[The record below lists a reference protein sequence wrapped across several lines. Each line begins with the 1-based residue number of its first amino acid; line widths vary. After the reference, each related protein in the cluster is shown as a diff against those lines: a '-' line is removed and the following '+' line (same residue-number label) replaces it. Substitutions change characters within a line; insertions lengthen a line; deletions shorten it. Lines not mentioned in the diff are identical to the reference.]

1 MPENIVRAI
10 KQFYYLKTYSKRK
23 IYTYR
28 FDFMTSKLIQWHNIK
43 IEGNLIAGKTIVFGH
58 GFGTDQTA
66 WQSVKTAFEK
76 DYRII
81 LYDNAGAGKLSAE
94 TFSSLKYSSLNGYSE
109 DLISILNAFNLT
121 DVIMVAHSVSSMIAL
136 LAAIKKPEY
145 FSRLIF
151 IGASPRYLNDENYYG
166 GFDQAQLDAMYEN
179 MRTNYYAWVSGFSAA
194 AMGNPDKPELSHYFA
209 STLSSIRPD
218 IALSVAKTI
227 FESDIRKKLHA
238 IKKPILLI
246 QSQKDIAVPMQVA
259 RYLNE
264 NIRDSTLVTVN
275 AEGHFPH
282 ISAPNEII
290 KAIKEFIF
298 EDE

>member
-1 MPENIVRAI
+1 MDSRF
-10 KQFYYLKTYSKRK
+10 KQL
-23 IYTYR
+23 
-28 FDFMTSKLIQWHNIK
+28 HNIN
-43 IEGNLIAGKTIVFGH
+43 IEGNLNASETIMFGH

-66 WQSVKTAFEK
+66 WQSVKKAFGK

-81 LYDNAGAGKLSAE
+81 LYDNAGVGKLSTE

-109 DLISILNAFNLT
+109 DLLNIIDTFKLT

-145 FSRLIF
+145 FSKLIF

-166 GFDQAQLDAMYEN
+166 GFDQDQLDAMYEN

-194 AMGNPDKPELSHYFA
+194 AMGNPDKPELSDYFA
-209 STLSSIRPD
+209 STLSSVRPD

-227 FESDIRKKLHA
+227 FESDIRKELA
-238 IKKPILLI
+238 LVKKPILLI

-259 RYLNE
+259 QYLNE
-264 NIRDSTLVTVN
+264 NIRDSTLKTVN

-298 EDE
+298 QDE